1 MHEAETS
8 PLIRHRLLLLVAL
21 GLALYVP
28 FLSLRDLWYPDEP
41 EIAEVAKA
49 MYESG
54 DWVAP
59 RRMGQIWVDYP
70 PMLYWAG
77 AASSHVLGGVSELS
91 LRLPN
96 ALAAIA
102 LVALVCVA
110 GSRWF
115 GERAGLAAGFA
126 LLTFQQFAYQA
137 VSYRPDVFFAL
148 FIAAGLLV
156 YAAGAGAGG
165 PPRAVLRVIGFA
177 LLGLAMLSKGP
188 LGLLLP
194 GLVLTLWH
202 GGRREWRRLLELAP
216 LSLVAAAVY
225 LAWFVPCA
233 RAMGAPSILH
243 ELWAQ
248 NVARFF
254 GGARGHGQPWHYYL
268 TAIWADLAPWSLL
281 LPLAAARALRRE
293 GRNDAPSRLAILWLG
308 AFLAFLSLAVTKR
321 QLYLLPAYPA
331 AALLLAPWLD
341 AITQRPSAAT
351 ARPARV
357 YALVLSGLL
366 VLIGVVVLTA
376 SVWIEPVASRI
387 ELTEL
392 ERTTLPALRAPL
404 AAVALLLVAGGTW
417 IALAARRGSI
427 GTALVRIGVVHVALY
442 AVLLA
447 WLLPAMNPF
456 RTYRPQAE
464 WVRDAIGASTHL
476 GLAYPAR
483 GVGKRGAF
491 GYYTGK
497 SVDLVETP
505 EELEHFFER
514 NPDSLVLVHDDAVSQ
529 VLGAESVWRDRVVRE
544 LWITRDRYL
553 VVRAARDT
561 PPPDGI

>member
-1 MHEAETS
+1 MHEARSS
-8 PLIRHRLLLLVAL
+8 PFVRHRLLLLVGL

-54 DWVAP
+54 DWIAP
-59 RRMGQIWVDYP
+59 RRMGRIWVDYP

-77 AASSHVLGGVSELS
+77 AASSHALGGVSELA

-115 GERAGLAAGFA
+115 GARAGLWAGFT
-126 LLTFQQFAYQA
+126 LLTFQQLAYQA

-156 YAAGAGAGG
+156 YASGAGAGG
-165 PPRAVLRVIGFA
+165 PPRAGLRVLGFV

-202 GGRREWRRLLELAP
+202 GARRERRELDETAPLAP
-216 LSLVAAAVY
+216 LALVAAAVY

-254 GGARGHGQPWHYYL
+254 GGARGHGQPWHYYI
-268 TAIWADLAPWSLL
+268 TAIWADLAPWSVL
-281 LPLAAARALRRE
+281 LPFAAFWIVRTERRRDAGLQLA
-293 GRNDAPSRLAILWLG
+293 
-308 AFLAFLSLAVTKR
+308 
-321 QLYLLPAYPA
+321 
-331 AALLLAPWLD
+331 
-341 AITQRPSAAT
+341 
-351 ARPARV
+351 
-357 YALVLSGLL
+357 
-366 VLIGVVVLTA
+366 LI
-376 SVWIEPVASRI
+376 SVSYTH
-387 ELTEL
+387 L
-392 ERTTLPALRAPL
+392 TLP
-404 AAVALLLVAGGTW
+404 T
-417 IALAARRGSI
+417 IC
-427 GTALVRIGVVHVALY
+427 
-442 AVLLA
+442 
-447 WLLPAMNPF
+447 
-456 RTYRPQAE
+456 
-464 WVRDAIGASTHL
+464 
-476 GLAYPAR
+476 
-483 GVGKRGAF
+483 
-491 GYYTGK
+491 
-497 SVDLVETP
+497 SV
-505 EELEHFFER
+505 
-514 NPDSLVLVHDDAVSQ
+514 
-529 VLGAESVWRDRVVRE
+529 
-544 LWITRDRYL
+544 
-553 VVRAARDT
+553 
-561 PPPDGI
+561 

>member
-1 MHEAETS
+1 
-8 PLIRHRLLLLVAL
+8 
-21 GLALYVP
+21 
-28 FLSLRDLWYPDEP
+28 
-41 EIAEVAKA
+41 
-49 MYESG
+49 
-54 DWVAP
+54 
-59 RRMGQIWVDYP
+59 
-70 PMLYWAG
+70 
-77 AASSHVLGGVSELS
+77 
-91 LRLPN
+91 
-96 ALAAIA
+96 
-102 LVALVCVA
+102 
-110 GSRWF
+110 
-115 GERAGLAAGFA
+115 
-126 LLTFQQFAYQA
+126 
-137 VSYRPDVFFAL
+137 
-148 FIAAGLLV
+148 
-156 YAAGAGAGG
+156 
-165 PPRAVLRVIGFA
+165 
-177 LLGLAMLSKGP
+177 
-188 LGLLLP
+188 
-194 GLVLTLWH
+194 
-202 GGRREWRRLLELAP
+202 
-216 LSLVAAAVY
+216 
-225 LAWFVPCA
+225 
-233 RAMGAPSILH
+233 
-243 ELWAQ
+243 
-248 NVARFF
+248 
-254 GGARGHGQPWHYYL
+254 
-268 TAIWADLAPWSLL
+268 
-281 LPLAAARALRRE
+281 
-293 GRNDAPSRLAILWLG
+293 
-308 AFLAFLSLAVTKR
+308 
-321 QLYLLPAYPA
+321 
-331 AALLLAPWLD
+331 
-341 AITQRPSAAT
+341 
-351 ARPARV
+351 V

-529 VLGAESVWRDRVVRE
+529 VLGAESVWRERVVRE